1 MTKQNFSQFEEVQ
14 LVYRNKTR
22 ASERPSIKSPN
33 DAYAILN
40 QSWNKEEINLLEES
54 KILLLDNQLR
64 LMSIASISK
73 GGLSGTIVD
82 PKIVFSIALKRRANR
97 IILAHN
103 HPCGSLKPSKSDIRL
118 TKEFIK
124 AGEILQIPLEDHLI
138 LTEENYC
145 SLVADYSEELFSNAN
160 P

>member
-1 MTKQNFSQFEEVQ
+1 MTKQSFSQFEEVQ
-14 LVYRNKTR
+14 LVYRNKTK
-22 ASERPSIKSPN
+22 ASERPSIKSPH
-33 DAYAILN
+33 DAYTILH
-40 QSWNKEEINLLEES
+40 QSWNKEEINLFEES

-64 LMSIASISK
+64 VMSIASISK

-103 HPCGSLKPSKSDIRL
+103 HPSGSLKPSKADIKL

-124 AGEILQIPLEDHLI
+124 AGDILQIPLEDHLI
-138 LTEENYC
+138 LTEDNYC
-145 SLVADYSEELFSNAN
+145 SLVADYSEELFSNAH